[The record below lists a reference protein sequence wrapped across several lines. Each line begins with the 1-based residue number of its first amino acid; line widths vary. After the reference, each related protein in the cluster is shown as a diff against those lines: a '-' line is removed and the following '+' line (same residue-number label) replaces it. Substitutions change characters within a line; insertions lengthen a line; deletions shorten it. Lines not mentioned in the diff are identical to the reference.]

1 MKQLTCELCGG
12 NDLVKDGGFFVCQ
25 HCGTRYSVEEARK
38 MMIEGTVDITG
49 STVKVDNTDLVQ
61 KYLANA
67 RRAKEKEDWED
78 TKKYYN
84 LVEQNDPSNI
94 EAIFY
99 STYAQVKVALLEA
112 ETKDKRQGVFNTLIK
127 GVSVIDDNYDD
138 SNEEH
143 YNLLFE
149 IYDDIENLKKGTI
162 VPTTHL
168 QEYVTKNG
176 YGQIVDRN
184 QVVEN
189 DPLSVTYNMIDKVGA
204 AFEDSLSNIVEVRCK
219 DWSEEKILE
228 VAQESLDDEYP
239 LFAFYY
245 FKEYTKRN
253 TDSALGYIGKAA
265 SLLGVGSYRASANE
279 VAVASTKTVNGS
291 DKEKIQSLIETP
303 VGSLGRTLLIN
314 AAAFV
319 NYEAVKYLIELGADV
334 NAKSFN
340 GESALWHLATAKF
353 AKREDR
359 ENAIKC
365 AKIVLDS
372 GANADVTNKDGI
384 ATYTPKTEPEIASM
398 IRAKFPTLQKGKA
411 KGCYVATCV
420 YGSYDCPEVWTLRRY
435 RDNTLGATWF
445 GRAFIHTY
453 YAISPTLV
461 NWFGNT
467 NWFKKLWKGKL
478 DRMVAKLQSKGVK
491 DTPYEDKNW

>member
-1 MKQLTCELCGG
+1 M
-12 NDLVKDGGFFVCQ
+12 
-25 HCGTRYSVEEARK
+25 
-38 MMIEGTVDITG
+38 
-49 STVKVDNTDLVQ
+49 
-61 KYLANA
+61 
-67 RRAKEKEDWED
+67 
-78 TKKYYN
+78 
-84 LVEQNDPSNI
+84 
-94 EAIFY
+94 
-99 STYAQVKVALLEA
+99 LEA

-411 KGCYVATCV
+411 KGC
-420 YGSYDCPEVWTLRRY
+420 
-435 RDNTLGATWF
+435 
-445 GRAFIHTY
+445 
-453 YAISPTLV
+453 
-461 NWFGNT
+461 
-467 NWFKKLWKGKL
+467 
-478 DRMVAKLQSKGVK
+478 
-491 DTPYEDKNW
+491 